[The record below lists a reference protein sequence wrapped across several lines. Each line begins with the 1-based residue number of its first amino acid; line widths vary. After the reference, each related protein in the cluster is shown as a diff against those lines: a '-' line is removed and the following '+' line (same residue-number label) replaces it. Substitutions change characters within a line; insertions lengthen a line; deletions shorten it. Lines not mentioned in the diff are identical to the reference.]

1 MAWNR
6 SSEEKVVSKGEGEQR
21 SVHLKELIA
30 GAVVIV
36 GAGIAAWWL
45 WPSDE
50 SAGETPPPR
59 NGGLIKEVTPAAAP
73 TNKVVETPKKVYRT
87 KEEQYFAE
95 TNGLSKMGMMRWRFQ
110 HRPPAGWTNDT
121 SITEGK
127 PNYAIFTYE
136 AENDI
141 AALLTHEPGETLIG
155 DGGYGEKFRRE
166 FMKSCEEP
174 ILIGDDDTPE
184 QAALKKQMI
193 ATKIELRNRMA
204 AGEDICEIMRETRKE
219 YQRMNEMQDSVK
231 SLLRDV
237 KHEGGKTMQD
247 MEDALEAA
255 NRMLEEKGVAPLKL
269 SPLAKRML
277 MRHCTDYNPEKF
289 KPEN

>member
-1 MAWNR
+1 MSWNR
-6 SSEEKVVSKGEGEQR
+6 PNTVPPPLSA
-21 SVHLKELIA
+21 A
-30 GAVVIV
+30 GAGKKSIIRGIVAGAFVVIV
-36 GAGIAAWWL
+36 AVAVWL
-45 WPSDE
+45 ILAPSKP
-50 SAGETPPPR
+50 SKLSKPTKPSS
-59 NGGLIKEVTPAAAP
+59 LIKEVMPAAAP
-73 TNKVVETPKKVYRT
+73 TNKVVETPKKVYKT
-87 KEEQYFAE
+87 KEEQYFDE

-127 PNYAIFTYE
+127 PSYAIFTYE

-141 AALLTHEPGETLIG
+141 AALLTHEPGQALIG

-166 FMKSCEEP
+166 FMKSCEVP
-174 ILIGDDDTPE
+174 ILISDEDTPE

-193 ATKIELRNRMA
+193 ATKIELRDRMA

-237 KHEGGKTMQD
+237 KLEGGKTMQD
-247 MEDALEAA
+247 MEDALAAA
-255 NRMLEEKGVAPLKL
+255 NKMLEDKGVAPLKL

-277 MRHCTDYNPEKF
+277 MRHCTDYDPNKL
-289 KPEN
+289 KTEN